1 MIVYTK
7 ARLSDIAAMQEL
19 VVDEVKKGTI
29 LFRSA
34 DEMATNIRSYVL
46 AKEEDGHIVG
56 FGALHFH
63 TFDLAEVRSLIVS
76 DKCRGMGIGKAM
88 VEEMLKE
95 GESLGVKK
103 IFTLTYVKKFFE
115 SIGFQEIPKESLP
128 AHKIWADCI
137 KCKHFPVCD
146 EIALIKNI

>member
-88 VEEMLKE
+88 VAEMLKE